1 MDEERVYVT
10 IHRLTDIVRKQQ
22 TQILDLID
30 IVHASLALLRQTGLD
45 EFEERFSAALAEARE
60 GSRPQRRMLEEGD
73 REPAVDV
80 LRNFRGTIQ

>member
-1 MDEERVYVT
+1 MDEERLYVT

-45 EFEERFSAALAEARE
+45 GFDERFSAALAEARE
-60 GSRPQRRMLEEGD
+60 GSQPQRRMLEEG
-73 REPAVDV
+73 EEEQVVDV
-80 LRNFRGTIQ
+80 LRDFRGTVQ